1 MSVQAL
7 YDQYLCK
14 LSSKEQLELI
24 QLLAIALQ
32 EDTEKTDTATS
43 DDKRRL
49 AKMLRAEAAKQQWEA
64 LSEELPDSTELTMD
78 EIVEEVKKVRI
89 AQ

>member
-24 QLLAIALQ
+24 QLLAVALQ
-32 EDTEKTDTATS
+32 EDTEKTDTITS
-43 DDKRRL
+43 DDKIRL
-49 AKMLRAEAAKQQWEA
+49 AKMLRAEAAKQQWGA
-64 LSEELPDSTELTMD
+64 LSGKLPDSTELTMD
-78 EIVEEVKKVRI
+78 EIVEEVKKVRTT
-89 AQ
+89 Q